1 MVISKLLKAVALA
14 GVMTVLGSAAYADD
28 PVPATISPKASSTV
42 PEKFAKDEV
51 RIAVVRQLNTG
62 DVYQNWIAGVQAEAK
77 KLHIKLDIYNAD
89 GDNAKQALM
98 LQQAVSTKPDGIVIG
113 WGFGDSLKPG
123 IDAAK
128 AAGIPIVT
136 YYVQVAP
143 SDQVVT
149 VDQGDNLMM
158 QGILDKMKADLG
170 GGDIKADVIYVYV
183 PGYQALDLR
192 DKVWKKFL
200 AANPG
205 VKTVATIGVVNANTA
220 AQTADQAK
228 AALTANPNVK
238 AIVAPYDEFTKGAAL
253 AIEELKLQDKVKTY
267 GMDISTADI
276 AVMTQEG
283 SPWAVTATTDQSNV
297 GSVVLR
303 TAAAKI
309 AGDLVGNALSVP
321 PLIVTQDELRKA
333 GVKNVEQLGEKM
345 PGLVTPNVSRAPWMD
360 AIK

>member
-1 MVISKLLKAVALA
+1 MVTSKLLKAIALA
-14 GVMTVLGSAAYADD
+14 GAMTVLSSAAYADD
-28 PVPATISPKASSTV
+28 PVPVTISPKASATV
-42 PEKFAKDEV
+42 PEKFAKGEV

-77 KLHIKLDIYNAD
+77 KLHIKLDVYNAD
-89 GDNAKQALM
+89 GDNAKQALF
-98 LQQAVSTKPDGIVIG
+98 LQQAVATKPDAIVIG

-123 IDAAK
+123 IDVAK

-170 GGDIKADVIYVYV
+170 GAEQADIIYVYV

-200 AANPG
+200 TANPG
-205 VKTVATIGVVNANTA
+205 IKTVATIGVVNSNTA

-228 AALTANPNVK
+228 AALSANPNVK
-238 AIVAPYDEFTKGAAL
+238 AIVAPYDEFTKGATL
-253 AIEELKLQDKVKTY
+253 AVEELKLQNKVKTY

-276 AVMTQEG
+276 AVMTKEG
-283 SPWAVTATTDQSNV
+283 SPWVVTATTDQSNV

-309 AGDLVGNALSVP
+309 AGDLVGNTLSVP
-321 PLIVTQDELRKA
+321 PLVVVQDQLRSA
-333 GVKNVEQLGEKM
+333 GIKNVEQLGQKL
-345 PGLVTPNVSRAPWMD
+345 PGLVTPDVSKSPWMD
-360 AIK
+360 ALK

>member
-1 MVISKLLKAVALA
+1 MVTSKLLKPIALA
-14 GVMTVLGSAAYADD
+14 GAMTVLSSAAYADD
-28 PVPATISPKASSTV
+28 PVPVTISPKASATV
-42 PEKFAKDEV
+42 PEKFAKGEV

-77 KLHIKLDIYNAD
+77 KLHIKLDVYNAD
-89 GDNAKQALM
+89 GDNAKHALF
-98 LQQAVSTKPDGIVIG
+98 LKQAVATKPDAIVIG

-149 VDQGDNLMM
+149 VDQDDNLMM

-170 GGDIKADVIYVYV
+170 GAEQADIIYVYV

-200 AANPG
+200 TANPG
-205 VKTVATIGVVNANTA
+205 IKTVATIGVVNSNTA

-228 AALTANPNVK
+228 AALSANPNVK
-238 AIVAPYDEFTKGAAL
+238 AIVAPYDEFTKGATL
-253 AIEELKLQDKVKTY
+253 AVEELKLQNKVKTY

-276 AVMTQEG
+276 AVMTKEG
-283 SPWAVTATTDQSNV
+283 SPWVVTATTDQSNV

-309 AGDLVGNALSVP
+309 AGDLVGNTLSVP
-321 PLIVTQDELRKA
+321 PLVVVQDQLRSA
-333 GVKNVEQLGEKM
+333 GIKNVEQLRQKL
-345 PGLVTPNVSRAPWMD
+345 PGLVTPDVSKSPWMD
-360 AIK
+360 ALK

>member
-1 MVISKLLKAVALA
+1 MVTSKLLKAIAVAGA
-14 GVMTVLGSAAYADD
+14 MTVLSSAAYADD
-28 PVPATISPKASSTV
+28 PVPVTISPKASATV
-42 PEKFAKDEV
+42 PEKFAKGEV

-77 KLHIKLDIYNAD
+77 KLHIKLDVYNAD
-89 GDNAKQALM
+89 GDNAKQALF
-98 LQQAVSTKPDGIVIG
+98 LQQAVATKPDAIVIG

-143 SDQVVT
+143 SALVVT

-170 GGDIKADVIYVYV
+170 GAKHADIIYVYV

-200 AANPG
+200 TANPG
-205 VKTVATIGVVNANTA
+205 IKTVATIGVVNSNTA

-228 AALTANPNVK
+228 AALSANPNVK
-238 AIVAPYDEFTKGAAL
+238 AIVAPYDEFTKGATL
-253 AIEELKLQDKVKTY
+253 AVEELKLQNKVKTY

-276 AVMTQEG
+276 AVMTKEG
-283 SPWAVTATTDQSNV
+283 SPWVVTATTDQSNV

-309 AGDLVGNALSVP
+309 AGDLVGNTLSVP
-321 PLIVTQDELRKA
+321 PLVVVQDQLRSA
-333 GVKNVEQLGEKM
+333 GIKNVEQLGQKL
-345 PGLVTPNVSRAPWMD
+345 PGLVTPDVSKSPWMD
-360 AIK
+360 ALK

>member
-1 MVISKLLKAVALA
+1 MVTSKLLKAIALA
-14 GVMTVLGSAAYADD
+14 RAMTVLSSAAYADD
-28 PVPATISPKASSTV
+28 PVPVTISPKASATV
-42 PEKFAKDEV
+42 PEKFAKGEV

-77 KLHIKLDIYNAD
+77 KLHIKLDVYNAD
-89 GDNAKQALM
+89 GDNAKEALF
-98 LQQAVSTKPDGIVIG
+98 LQQAVATKPDAIVIG

-170 GGDIKADVIYVYV
+170 GAEQADIIYVYV

-192 DKVWKKFL
+192 DKVWKKFH
-200 AANPG
+200 
-205 VKTVATIGVVNANTA
+205 
-220 AQTADQAK
+220 
-228 AALTANPNVK
+228 
-238 AIVAPYDEFTKGAAL
+238 EFTKGATL
-253 AIEELKLQDKVKTY
+253 AVEELKLQNKVKTY

-276 AVMTQEG
+276 AVMTKEG
-283 SPWAVTATTDQSNV
+283 SPWVVTATTDQSNV

-309 AGDLVGNALSVP
+309 AGDLVGNTLSVP
-321 PLIVTQDELRKA
+321 PLVVVQDQLRSA
-333 GVKNVEQLGEKM
+333 GIKNVEQLGQKL
-345 PGLVTPNVSRAPWMD
+345 PGLVTPDVSKSPWMD
-360 AIK
+360 ALK

>member
-1 MVISKLLKAVALA
+1 MYIRKLLRSVA
-14 GVMTVLGSAAYADD
+14 VLGLLIFPGTAAYADE
-28 PVPATISPKASSTV
+28 PVPATISPNASSAV
-42 PEKFAKDEV
+42 PDKFAKGDI

-62 DVYQNWIAGVQAEAK
+62 DVYQAWITGVQAEAK
-77 KLHIKLDIYNAD
+77 KLHIKLDVYNAD
-89 GDNAKQALM
+89 GDNAKQALF
-98 LQQAVSTKPDGIVIG
+98 LQQAVATKPDAIIIG

-143 SDQVVT
+143 SNSVVT

-158 QGILDKMKADLG
+158 RGILDKMKSDLG
-170 GGDIKADVIYVYV
+170 DMDKADVIYVYV

-205 VKTVATIGVVNANTA
+205 IKTVATIGVVNANTA

-228 AALTANPNVK
+228 AALSANPSVR
-238 AIVAPYDEFTKGAAL
+238 AIVAPYDEFTKGATL
-253 AIEELKLQDKVKTY
+253 AVEELGLEDKIKTY

-276 AVMTQEG
+276 AVMTKDK
-283 SPWAVTATTDQSNV
+283 SPWVVTATTDQTNV

-309 AGDLVGNALSVP
+309 AGDLVGNSLSVP
-321 PLIVTQDELRKA
+321 PLVVTQDQLRSA
-333 GVKNVEQLGEKM
+333 GIKNVEQLGEKL
-345 PGLVTPNVSRAPWMD
+345 PGLETPNVSKSPWMD
-360 AIK
+360 NVK